1 MIRRVAKIAVLLVLG
16 VGALFLGVVTLAAG
30 CARDSRS

>member
-16 VGALFLGVVTLAAG
+16 VAGLFLGFVALAAG
-30 CARDSRS
+30 CARDGR